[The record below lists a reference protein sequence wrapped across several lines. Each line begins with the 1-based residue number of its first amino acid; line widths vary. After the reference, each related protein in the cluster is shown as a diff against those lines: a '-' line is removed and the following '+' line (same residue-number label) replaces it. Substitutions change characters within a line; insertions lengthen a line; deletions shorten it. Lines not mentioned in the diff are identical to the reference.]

1 MVDNQLVM
9 ARSTVRVGVVI
20 GASNHLPRWNV
31 NPLVKPKISEG
42 KMNGARSVNRASSRT
57 VLFKAHGPHGLIV
70 APFFKQLLHELKFN
84 LVMNVI

>member
-9 ARSTVRVGVVI
+9 ARSSVRVGVVI
-20 GASNHLPRWNV
+20 GASNHLPCWSV
-31 NPLVKPKISEG
+31 NPLVKTKISEG
-42 KMNGARSVNRASSRT
+42 TMNGAGSVNRAPSRT

-84 LVMNVI
+84 LVMNAI